1 LILHS
6 EVEDI
11 VRQAVCTELEKRLVK
26 TLQDST
32 TPQKCGMSRYPS
44 TSLQKPTGLV
54 AIRKCAVRIRSSFA
68 PNSGMLA
75 SASDGCGLNFGRKA
89 QRVAW
94 LLCVTQRQRAGFQSQ
109 KSWEAIGLLNIGG
122 CNPDTMNVPSS
133 GQCGELTTCLL
144 STSS

>member
-1 LILHS
+1 VGLILHS

-11 VRQAVCTELEKRLVK
+11 VRQVVCTDLVKRLVK
-26 TLQDST
+26 TLQNST

-54 AIRKCAVRIRSSFA
+54 VIRQCAVRIRSSFT

-89 QRVAW
+89 QRVGLATVRDTEAVSGILVTKILGGYWSAEYRW
-94 LLCVTQRQRAGFQSQ
+94 L
-109 KSWEAIGLLNIGG
+109 
-122 CNPDTMNVPSS
+122 
-133 GQCGELTTCLL
+133 
-144 STSS
+144 